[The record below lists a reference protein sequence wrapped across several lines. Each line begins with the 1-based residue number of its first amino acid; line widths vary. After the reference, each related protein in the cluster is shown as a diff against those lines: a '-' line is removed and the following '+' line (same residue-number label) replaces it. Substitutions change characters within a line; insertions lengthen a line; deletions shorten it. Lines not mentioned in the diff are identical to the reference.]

1 MFCGACFTIP
11 RRYKGWVPQFLVAV
25 PYSSLMFGVYSWL
38 RPDPTHYHD
47 KPKDFYI
54 ATFMAGMASGMVLA
68 KLPFVESNAQFLL
81 GRCY

>member
-1 MFCGACFTIP
+1 
-11 RRYKGWVPQFLVAV
+11 
-25 PYSSLMFGVYSWL
+25 MFGVYSWL